1 MKDMVNNQ
9 KRKKV
14 LLFIGILIMLCGVIG
29 ISYAYWMLTYM
40 QEGLNRV
47 ASGCFSLSLTNEKN
61 SINLQNAY
69 PILDEEGKALTPYS
83 FTITNTCDLFASY
96 TVNLEMLENSTL
108 DSKYIRVMLNNE
120 AIQNLN
126 EYESTTTTISG
137 SVGSKVLAKGSLG
150 SGDSADYTLRLWM
163 DEDITIEDTDAMNKL
178 FSSKVVIVASVSN
191 YSPVDQGYTTL
202 ADAILAN
209 EYQSTP
215 EIAKQKISEKQAVDF
230 TKTAPI
236 IDWQENHTGTTSS
249 PTATMPHPDLVGTGG
264 IAANLTAENILVR
277 VGTEYEFDST
287 TGKYTF
293 TEYQN
298 VDPTT
303 LTYGGEEKYYYCSSG
318 FNTSSSDLISI
329 YQNYENCTRIYKLT
343 GATASDSSQTG
354 PGGASIKTRVYRMT
368 GYAYTQTEFESDKSD
383 KGLYAIEDADGTSY
397 YYRGSISNN
406 YVYFAGYYWR
416 IIRINGDGS
425 VRLLYAGDT
434 ADATGNNLNMKL
446 TDSSLGYTNQ
456 STIAFN
462 TVRSDPAYVGYMYGS
477 TLGSSY
483 EQTNANENDSTIKK
497 YLDSWYKQNIL
508 DKGYADYIADSGFCN
523 DRSLSTQV
531 NNGDGVSTS
540 GRSTYYGGYQRFFS
554 TKTPSLVCPNEGNNL
569 FTTSSSDIG
578 NQKLTYPIG
587 LITVDELML
596 SGYANGYLNK
606 SAYTYSSSTY
616 WTLSPSNFDVGNAS
630 ARELVLRSEGY
641 VTQWYNVTES
651 WIGVRA
657 VINLKSDTQISGGIG
672 TSNDPYVVSD
682 VL

>member
-1 MKDMVNNQ
+1 
-9 KRKKV
+9 
-14 LLFIGILIMLCGVIG
+14 MLCGVIG

-69 PILDEEGKALTPYS
+69 PILDEEGKTLTPYS

-163 DEDITIEDTDAMNKL
+163 DEDITIEETDAMNKL

-264 IAANLTAENILVR
+264 IAANLTATNILPR
-277 VGTEYEFDST
+277 IGTSYTFDST
-287 TGKYTF
+287 TGKYTLVD
-293 TEYQN
+293 YQD

-303 LTYGGEEKYYYCSSG
+303 LDYSDNDYYFCSAG
-318 FNTSSSDLISI
+318 VNMTSSDVILP

-368 GYAYTQTEFESDKSD
+368 GYAYNQTELESDKSD
-383 KGLYAIEDADGTSY
+383 KGLYAIQDADGTSY
-397 YYRGSISNN
+397 YYRGSVSNN
-406 YVYFAGYYWR
+406 YVSFAGYYWR

-425 VRLLYAGDT
+425 IRLLYAGET

-446 TDSSLGYTNQ
+446 TDSSLGYSNRT
-456 STIAFN
+456 TIPFN
-462 TVRSDPAYVGYMYGS
+462 TTRTDPAYVGYMYGN
-477 TLGSSY
+477 TLGTSY
-483 EQTNANENDSTIKK
+483 EQTNANEVDSNIKK
-497 YLDSWYKQNIL
+497 YLDSWYRQNIL

-616 WTLSPSNFDVGNAS
+616 WTLSPSLFSVDSTA
-630 ARELVLRSEGY
+630 ARELILNSDGNVPDWGY
-641 VTQWYNVTES
+641 VTSSY
-651 WIGVRA
+651 GVRA
-657 VINLKSDTQISGGIG
+657 VINLKSGTQISGGIG